1 MRTAR
6 WLFAW
11 LILCLIWVFPQ
22 NKPRNPEVLLN
33 PEGWKLP
40 DLNELVRDKFGK
52 IALPGI
58 ASKISAEAWKLPDG
72 SVYLMPFHPFRQTV
86 PLEDREGLC
95 EQVLGLVIYRSSAN
109 KILCY
114 EYTRYLIKR
123 ESKIVLG
130 ETASYICDLDGDG
143 ILETQFDATS
153 EGKDQRLLVSI
164 LRIRLGVSDESD
176 LVRKIINSALLE
188 IGK

>member
-11 LILCLIWVFPQ
+11 LLLCLVWVFPQ
-22 NKPRNPEVLLN
+22 NKPRNPEVILN

-40 DLNELVRDKFGK
+40 DLNELVRDDFGK
-52 IALPGI
+52 IALPGTAI
-58 ASKISAEAWKLPDG
+58 KIRAETWKLPDG
-72 SVYLMPFHPFRQTV
+72 SPYLITLPSED
-86 PLEDREGLC
+86 LEDLY
-95 EQVLGLVIYRSSAN
+95 EQVLSLVIYRSPDD

-114 EYTRYLIKR
+114 EYVGYLIKR
-123 ESKIVLG
+123 KSKDILG

-143 ILETQFDATS
+143 ILETQFGATS
-153 EGKDQRLLVSI
+153 EGKSKRLLVSI
-164 LRIRLGVSDESD
+164 LRIKLGVSNESD
-176 LVRKIINSALLE
+176 LVRKIISSALLE